1 VQTSRQRYSSAA
13 GFSLIELMLVVGLVG
28 IVSGIAVI
36 QIDAIR
42 PGLQGDGAMRV
53 VMGQLNMARETAVTQ
68 REEIT
73 VEFVGERGLRV
84 TNDGVSS
91 ELYFESGVEYE
102 LIPGTGDTR
111 DEFGV
116 DGPTTFGGE
125 PTTTVRFNPEGEL
138 IDANGSPMNGT
149 VFLAIPGSP
158 MSARAVTVLGSTGRV
173 RGYRWNG
180 KVWTQV

>member
-1 VQTSRQRYSSAA
+1 VQTSPNRYSSAA

-28 IVSGIAVI
+28 VVSGMAVM
-36 QIDAIR
+36 QIDAVR

-73 VEFVGERGLRV
+73 VDFVARNVLRV
-84 TNDGVSS
+84 TNESVATDVY
-91 ELYFESGVEYE
+91 LESGVEYG
-102 LIPGTGDTR
+102 LMPGVGDTP
-111 DEFGV
+111 DAFGA
-116 DGPTTFGGE
+116 DGPITFAGE
-125 PTTTVRFNPEGEL
+125 PATTIRFNPEGEL

-149 VFLAIPGSP
+149 VFLAIPGTP
-158 MSARAVTVLGSTGRV
+158 MSLRAVTVLGSTGRV

-180 KVWTQV
+180 KEWTRV